1 MAYPQQYYPNFYQPQ
16 PQQIPQTRTSD
27 FISVPSEDVAR
38 NYPVAPGSS
47 INFKNEN
54 APYIYTKT
62 MGISQ
67 FDQPVFKRYKLVEE
81 VSDLTIETPKQAEPI
96 NVSDYVKKHEFES
109 FRSRLD
115 KLEEEI
121 QALKEGV

>member
-1 MAYPQQYYPNFYQPQ
+1 MAYPQYNPYYQQ
-16 PQQIPQTRTSD
+16 PQQMPQQMVRTSE
-27 FISVPSEDVAR
+27 FIPVPNEDVAR
-38 NYPVAPGSS
+38 NYPVAPGNS

-81 VSDLTIETPKQAEPI
+81 ASDLTIETPKQVEPI

-121 QALKEGV
+121 QSLKEGV

>member
-1 MAYPQQYYPNFYQPQ
+1 MAYPQYNPYFQQ
-16 PQQIPQTRTSD
+16 PQQMPQQMVRTSE
-27 FISVPSEDVAR
+27 FIPVPNEDVAR

-81 VSDLTIETPKQAEPI
+81 ASDLALEAPKTQEPI

-115 KLEEEI
+115 RLEEEVES
-121 QALKEGV
+121 LKEGV

>member
-1 MAYPQQYYPNFYQPQ
+1 MAYPQYNPYYQQ
-16 PQQIPQTRTSD
+16 PQQIPQQMVRTSE
-27 FISVPSEDVAR
+27 FIPVPNEDVAR

-81 VSDLTIETPKQAEPI
+81 APNLTIEAPKQTEPI
-96 NVSDYVKKHEFES
+96 NISDYVKKHEFES
-109 FRSRLD
+109 FKSRLD
-115 KLEEEI
+115 KLEDEI

>member
-1 MAYPQQYYPNFYQPQ
+1 MAYPQYNPYYQQ
-16 PQQIPQTRTSD
+16 PQQMPQQMVRTSE
-27 FISVPSEDVAR
+27 FIPVPNEDVAR
-38 NYPVAPGSS
+38 NYPVAPGNS

-81 VSDLTIETPKQAEPI
+81 VSDLTIETPKQVESI

-121 QALKEGV
+121 QILKEGV

>member
-1 MAYPQQYYPNFYQPQ
+1 MAYPQYNPYYQQ
-16 PQQIPQTRTSD
+16 PQQMPQQMVRTSE
-27 FISVPSEDVAR
+27 FIPVPNEDVAR

-81 VSDLTIETPKQAEPI
+81 LPDLTIETPKQTEPI
-96 NVSDYVKKHEFES
+96 NTSDYVKKHEFES